1 MKNNV
6 FGFSVLAAGLCLT
19 GFGALMLAS
28 HAADTSSAWGFAS
41 TNLDKSC
48 KPCDDFYQFAM
59 GGWMKNNP
67 IPADRPN
74 WSTGAE
80 LQEKNQAELRQIV
93 ESSASAK
100 ATHGSN
106 EQKVGDFYATCMDA
120 SAIESAGI
128 KPITPQL
135 DAINAM
141 NDRNALLAEVAA
153 LHNEGIQALFDFSS
167 TQDFIDSTK
176 VIGDADQG
184 GLGMPDR
191 DYYTR
196 DEERSKQLR
205 IDYVAHVSKM
215 FQLAGDPPEKATAEA
230 QTAMNIE
237 TALAKA
243 SLTNVQLRDPK
254 ANYHKLS
261 TAELNKLT
269 PDC

>member
-1 MKNNV
+1 MKNN
-6 FGFSVLAAGLCLT
+6 FFRFLALVAVLCLT
-19 GFGALMLAS
+19 GFGVLLLAS
-28 HAADTSSAWGFAS
+28 HAADTSSSWGFAA

-59 GGWMKNNP
+59 GVWRKNNP
-67 IPADRPN
+67 TPADRAS
-74 WSTGAE
+74 WGTGAE

-128 KPITPQL
+128 KPIAAQL

-184 GLGMPDR
+184 GLFMPDR

-196 DEERSKQLR
+196 DDERSKQLR
-205 IDYVAHVSKM
+205 TDYLAHISKM
-215 FQLAGDPPEKATAEA
+215 FQLAGD
-230 QTAMNIE
+230 
-237 TALAKA
+237 
-243 SLTNVQLRDPK
+243 
-254 ANYHKLS
+254 
-261 TAELNKLT
+261 
-269 PDC
+269 

>member
-6 FGFSVLAAGLCLT
+6 FRFFALAAVLCLT
-19 GFGALMLAS
+19 GFGALLLAS
-28 HAADTSSAWGFAS
+28 HAADTSPSWGFAS

-48 KPCDDFYQFAM
+48 KPCDDYYQFAM

-67 IPADRPN
+67 IPADRPS

-93 ESSASAK
+93 EFSASAK
-100 ATHGSN
+100 ASHGSN
-106 EQKVGDFYATCMDA
+106 EQKVDDFYASCMDA

-128 KPITPQL
+128 KPIAPQL

-167 TQDFIDSTK
+167 TQDFADSTK

-196 DEERSKQLR
+196 DDERAKQLR
-205 IDYVAHVSKM
+205 TDYVAHVSKM
-215 FQLAGDPPEKATAEA
+215 FQLAGDPAEKATAEA
-230 QTAMNIE
+230 QTVMNIE
-237 TALAKA
+237 T
-243 SLTNVQLRDPK
+243 T
-254 ANYHKLS
+254 
-261 TAELNKLT
+261 
-269 PDC
+269 